1 MGGAV
6 DWDVARTIA
15 AKVAGREP
23 FQAGRYRDGLEEDLP
38 ATRRWQ
44 EDLVAECTGLRSLDG
59 KARLCHQP

>member
-23 FQAGRYRDGLEEDLP
+23 FQAGRYRDGLEEDF
-38 ATRRWQ
+38 ARYTAMA
-44 EDLVAECTGLRSLDG
+44 EDLVAECTGLRSLG
-59 KARLCHQP
+59 